1 MTAAPFIADYTGRLT
16 VRIGDINYGGH
27 LGHDRLITL
36 LHQARLDLLHALGA
50 TETDCFGAGLIM
62 RKLAC
67 DYRGEAFLDD
77 VLDIAMRVD
86 ALRPTAFTLQYRVS
100 CGARVIAGAESEMV
114 AYDYARHKII
124 ALPPAFTDA
133 LHRRREHHHD
143 Q

>member
-1 MTAAPFIADYTGRLT
+1 MTTPFTADHTSRLT

-36 LHQARLDLLHALGA
+36 LHQACIELLHALGA

-62 RKLAC
+62 RHLTC

-77 VLDIAMRVD
+77 TLDIAMRVD
-86 ALRPTAFTLQYRVS
+86 NLRNAAYTLQYSVTCQGRP
-100 CGARVIAGAESEMV
+100 IATAAVEMV
-114 AYDYARHKII
+114 AYDYQRHKII
-124 ALPPAFTDA
+124 VLPPAFADA
-133 LHRRREHHHD
+133 LHRCRENHHD